1 MHVDPESGFGHKDD
15 DNEKGQGP
23 EIVVPAPTRDYGVPE
38 LVLEAMRGEMRL
50 TRPLKPW
57 EPSKLTPTH
66 IQMLFDRS
74 MGFKNHELAEKYE
87 MDPSRVSVILGHPYA
102 ERIMGAIFATLSERV
117 ADPIERMRGHAHEM
131 VDIKLE
137 IVRDKATPKFLKDKI
152 ASDWLDRIGY
162 GARKQLEITDK
173 RSPAVPTEAMS
184 RLAEALNEARKAP
197 KMDYQRYLRNFG
209 RQEGQ
214 DSTLDLSD
222 EDSGINPSQSGEASL
237 TSPPQ
242 PPDSEERVA

>member
-15 DNEKGQGP
+15 DEKGQGP
-23 EIVVPAPTRDYGVPE
+23 EIVVPPPTRNDVVPQ

-57 EPSKLTPTH
+57 EPEKLNPTH
-66 IQMLFDRS
+66 IQMIFDRS
-74 MGFKNHELAEKYE
+74 MGFKNHELAEKYD
-87 MDPSRVSVILGHPYA
+87 MDPSRVSVILGHPFA

-137 IVRDKATPKFLKDKI
+137 IVRDKTTPKFLKDKI
-152 ASDWLDRIGY
+152 ASDWLDRVGY
-162 GARKQLEITDK
+162 GARKQLEITD
-173 RSPAVPTEAMS
+173 RRAPTVPTEAMG
-184 RLAEALNEARKAP
+184 RLSEALVEARKVP
-197 KMDYQRYLRNFG
+197 VVDYQRYLRNVA
-209 RQEGQ
+209 RQGGQ
-214 DSTLDLSD
+214 DTTQDLSG

-242 PPDSEERVA
+242 PPASEENAA